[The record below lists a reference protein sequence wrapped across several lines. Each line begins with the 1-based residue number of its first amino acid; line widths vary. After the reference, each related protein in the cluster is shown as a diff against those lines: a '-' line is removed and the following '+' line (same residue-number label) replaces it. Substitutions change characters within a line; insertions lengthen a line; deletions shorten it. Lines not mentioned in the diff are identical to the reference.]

1 MDGIAKVFSVVLH
14 DFPGL
19 DTDQTHAAESR
30 FMVEASRALGGPD
43 QVLPSYDAFLAA
55 NESALA
61 DLSREEVHRAAEWA
75 RAYERARVAG
85 FWGLGD
91 PADAYFQIVPF

>member
-1 MDGIAKVFSVVLH
+1 MNGISTVFSVVLH

-19 DTDQTHAAESR
+19 DPDQTHAAESR
-30 FMVEASRALGGPD
+30 FMVAVSRELGGPD

-55 NESALA
+55 HESVEA
-61 DLSREEVHRAAEWA
+61 DLSLEEVHRAAEWA
-75 RAYERARVAG
+75 RAYEKARVAG
-85 FWGLGD
+85 FRGLGD